1 MTEIWHN
8 INCLEGEYSTN
19 EILYDANNLII
30 KLDSFKDNSTITLL
44 FPNVLAYRVTL
55 EHFRWEEYRNTEKTH
70 EILYNIENSNYIK
83 WIQDSGMR
91 RLYGDNPKVKHYL
104 VYTNAEIIDIVLNET
119 ERILLNGKEISY

>member
-19 EILYDANNLII
+19 DTLYDANNLII

-44 FPNVLAYRVTL
+44 FPNVLAYRLTF

-70 EILYNIENSNYIK
+70 ENT
-83 WIQDSGMR
+83 IQYRKFQLHKMDS
-91 RLYGDNPKVKHYL
+91 RLRYEAAL
-104 VYTNAEIIDIVLNET
+104 W
-119 ERILLNGKEISY
+119 RQS

>member
-1 MTEIWHN
+1 M
-8 INCLEGEYSTN
+8 
-19 EILYDANNLII
+19 
-30 KLDSFKDNSTITLL
+30 
-44 FPNVLAYRVTL
+44 

-91 RLYGDNPKVKHYL
+91 QLYGDNPKVKHYL